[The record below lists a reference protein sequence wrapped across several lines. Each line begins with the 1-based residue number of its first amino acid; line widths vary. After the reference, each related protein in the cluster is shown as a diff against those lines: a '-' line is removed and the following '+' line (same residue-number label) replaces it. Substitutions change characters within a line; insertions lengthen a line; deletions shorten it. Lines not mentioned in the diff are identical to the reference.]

1 MNQDISHL
9 IQYCIE
15 DLYSSVRPEYESW
28 QRTES
33 PYPLEDPLG
42 WLYLSTTEDIIKKR
56 MLDAGIEPE
65 LFDDIYFAICW
76 EIREQGMAG

>member
-1 MNQDISHL
+1 MNQDISRL

-15 DLYSSVRPEYESW
+15 DLNSSVKPEYELW
-28 QRTES
+28 QSTAS
-33 PYPLEDPLG
+33 PYPQEDPLG
-42 WLYLSTTEDIIKKR
+42 WLYLRTTEQIIRKR
-56 MLDAGIEPE
+56 MQDADIESE